1 MSHRIGIDLGG
12 SKIEAVLI
20 APDDR
25 VVLRNRIT
33 TPRNREYTAIVDAVC
48 AMINDA
54 ETHVP
59 NGQPCTLGL
68 GIPGSTNPATGLVH
82 NANTTSLIGKPL
94 QQDLERALGR
104 AIGIENDANC
114 FTLAEC
120 RQGAG
125 RGYGLVFGIIMGTG
139 CGGGIYCNG
148 SIITGRNAI
157 AGEWGH
163 ISVDPNGAECY
174 CGSRGCIETKISG
187 GGVEKKFLERYGS
200 ALTMREITQGYRH
213 NDPDCVQIFNDF
225 LDDFGRALGGLIS
238 ILDPDAIVLGGGLS
252 LIDELYTLGAEKVR
266 RYAFHHNIRTPI
278 LRNLLGDSAGVFGA
292 AWIGV

>member
-20 APDDR
+20 APDER
-25 VVLRNRIT
+25 IVLRNRIP

-48 AMINDA
+48 AMIDDA
-54 ETHVP
+54 ARHVP

-68 GIPGSTNPATGLVH
+68 GIPGSINPATGLVH
-82 NANTTSLIGKPL
+82 NANTTCLIGKPL
-94 QQDLERALGR
+94 QQDLERTLRR

-148 SIITGRNAI
+148 SIIKGRNAI

-174 CGSRGCIETKISG
+174 CGKRGCVETTISG
-187 GGVEKKFLERYGS
+187 GGVEK
-200 ALTMREITQGYRH
+200 
-213 NDPDCVQIFNDF
+213 N
-225 LDDFGRALGGLIS
+225 
-238 ILDPDAIVLGGGLS
+238 S
-252 LIDELYTLGAEKVR
+252 LNATAVR
-266 RYAFHHNIRTPI
+266 
-278 LRNLLGDSAGVFGA
+278 
-292 AWIGV
+292 

>member
-25 VVLRNRIT
+25 VVLRNRIP

-48 AMINDA
+48 AMIEDA
-54 ETHVP
+54 ARHVP

-68 GIPGSTNPATGLVH
+68 GIPGSINPATGLVH
-82 NANTTSLIGKPL
+82 NANTTCLIGKPL
-94 QQDLERALGR
+94 QQDLERSLGR

-125 RGYGLVFGIIMGTG
+125 QGYGLVFGIIMGTG

-148 SIITGRNAI
+148 SIVMGRNAI

-163 ISVDPNGAECY
+163 ISIDPNGAECY
-174 CGSRGCIETKISG
+174 CGKRGCVETTISG
-187 GGVEKKFLERYGS
+187 GGVEKKFLERCGRPLS
-200 ALTMREITQGYRH
+200 MREITQRYRQ
-213 NDPDCVQIFNDF
+213 NDPACVQIFTDF

-252 LIDELYTLGAEKVR
+252 LIDELYTLGAEKTR
-266 RYAFHHNIRTPI
+266 HYAFHHNIQTPI
-278 LRNLLGDSAGVFGA
+278 LQNLLGDSAGVFGA

>member
-12 SKIEAVLI
+12 SKTEAILI
-20 APDDR
+20 APDER
-25 VVLRNRIT
+25 IVLRKRIP
-33 TPRNREYTAIVDAVC
+33 TPRNRGYTAIVDAVC
-48 AMINDA
+48 SMIDDA
-54 ETHVP
+54 ARHVP

-68 GIPGSTNPATGLVH
+68 GIPGSINPATGLVH
-82 NANTTSLIGKPL
+82 NANTTCLIGKPL

-114 FTLAEC
+114 FALAEC

-139 CGGGIYCNG
+139 CGGGICCNG
-148 SIITGRNAI
+148 TIVRGHNAI

-174 CGSRGCIETKISG
+174 CGNRGCIETKISG
-187 GGVEKKFLERYGS
+187 GGVEKIFLERYGS
-200 ALTMREITQGYRH
+200 ALTMREITQGYQH
-213 NDPDCVQIFNDF
+213 NDPACVQVFNDF

-238 ILDPDAIVLGGGLS
+238 ILDPNAIVLGGGLS
-252 LIDELYTLGAEKVR
+252 LIDELYTLGVEKTH
-266 RYAFHHNIRTPI
+266 RYAFHHNINTPI